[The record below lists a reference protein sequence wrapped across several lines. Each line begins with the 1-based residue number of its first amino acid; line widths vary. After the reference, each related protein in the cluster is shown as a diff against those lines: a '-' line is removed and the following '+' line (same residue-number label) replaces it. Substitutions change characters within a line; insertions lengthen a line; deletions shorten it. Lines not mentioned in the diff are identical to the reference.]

1 MYSNTVECHLYP
13 PKKFDAF
20 SYLYYNIIAYD
31 DFTGKSKDI
40 MIYSMTG
47 FGRGESESDNAKII
61 IEIKSVNHR
70 FLDTNFKMPSFC
82 YSLEERMQKLLKTRI
97 SRGKVD
103 VNLTVKSIRKSQKTY
118 TYDPEAAAYFMN
130 VKKEAIKEFGIKD
143 NFGVYELFRMPG
155 VIVEDTDL
163 VDPEELWIYVKEAF
177 EIALD
182 KFVESRASEGERLRV
197 DLAEK
202 VSRIDELADA
212 LEERAPQI
220 IEEYKDR
227 LRQKVTDF
235 IDESQVD
242 ENRLAE
248 EVILY
253 SDKICIDEEIVRL
266 KSHVSEINET
276 LEATEP
282 IGRKMDFIS
291 QELNRES
298 NTILSKSS
306 DVYTADIGIELKT
319 LIEKIREQVQ
329 NIE

>member
-1 MYSNTVECHLYP
+1 
-13 PKKFDAF
+13 
-20 SYLYYNIIAYD
+20 
-31 DFTGKSKDI
+31 

-61 IEIKSVNHR
+61 VEIKTVNHR
-70 FLDTNFKMPSFC
+70 FLDSNFKLPNFC
-82 YSLEERMQKLLKTRI
+82 YSLEERMQKMLKDRI

-103 VNLTVKSIRKSQKTY
+103 INLTVKTIRKSQKTY
-118 TYDPEAAAYFMN
+118 AYDPEAASYYVNAKN
-130 VKKEAIKEFGIKD
+130 EALKSFDIKD
-143 NFGVYELFRMPG
+143 DFGVYELLRMPG
-155 VIVEDTDL
+155 VIVEDTDIM
-163 VDPEELWIYVKEAF
+163 DPEELWVYVKDAF
-177 EIALD
+177 NEALD
-182 KFVESRASEGERLRV
+182 RLVLSRANEGERLKA
-197 DLAEK
+197 DLSEK
-202 VSRIDELADA
+202 TDRINELSNL
-212 LEERAPQI
+212 LEERAPAI
-220 IEEYKDR
+220 IEEYRNR
-227 LRQKVTDF
+227 LRQKVSEF
-235 IDESQVD
+235 VDETKID
-242 ENRLAE
+242 ENRLCE
-248 EVILY
+248 EVIIY

-266 KSHVSEINET
+266 KSHVSEIRET

>member
-1 MYSNTVECHLYP
+1 
-13 PKKFDAF
+13 
-20 SYLYYNIIAYD
+20 
-31 DFTGKSKDI
+31 
-40 MIYSMTG
+40 
-47 FGRGESESDNAKII
+47 
-61 IEIKSVNHR
+61 
-70 FLDTNFKMPSFC
+70 
-82 YSLEERMQKLLKTRI
+82 
-97 SRGKVD
+97 
-103 VNLTVKSIRKSQKTY
+103 
-118 TYDPEAAAYFMN
+118 
-130 VKKEAIKEFGIKD
+130 
-143 NFGVYELFRMPG
+143 MPG

-253 SDKICIDEEIVRL
+253 ADKICIDEEIVRL

-276 LEATEP
+276 LKATEP

>member
-1 MYSNTVECHLYP
+1 
-13 PKKFDAF
+13 
-20 SYLYYNIIAYD
+20 
-31 DFTGKSKDI
+31 

-61 IEIKSVNHR
+61 VEIKTVNHR
-70 FLDTNFKMPSFC
+70 FLDSNFKLPNFC
-82 YSLEERMQKLLKTRI
+82 YSLEERMQKMLKDRI

-103 VNLTVKSIRKSQKTY
+103 VNLTVKTIRKSQKTY
-118 TYDPEAAAYFMN
+118 AYDPEAASYYVNA
-130 VKKEAIKEFGIKD
+130 KDEALKSFDIKD
-143 NFGVYELFRMPG
+143 DFGVYELLRMPG
-155 VIVEDTDL
+155 VIVEDTDIM
-163 VDPEELWIYVKEAF
+163 DPEELWVYVKDAF
-177 EIALD
+177 NEALD
-182 KFVESRASEGERLRV
+182 RLVLSRANEGERLKA
-197 DLAEK
+197 DLSEK
-202 VSRIDELADA
+202 TDRINELSNL
-212 LEERAPQI
+212 LEERAPAI
-220 IEEYKDR
+220 IEEYRNR
-227 LRQKVTDF
+227 LRQKVSEF
-235 IDESQVD
+235 VDETKID
-242 ENRLAE
+242 ENRLCE
-248 EVILY
+248 EVIIY

-266 KSHVSEINET
+266 KSHVSEIRET

>member
-1 MYSNTVECHLYP
+1 
-13 PKKFDAF
+13 
-20 SYLYYNIIAYD
+20 
-31 DFTGKSKDI
+31 

-61 IEIKSVNHR
+61 VEIKTVNHR
-70 FLDTNFKMPSFC
+70 FLDSNFKLPNFC
-82 YSLEERMQKLLKTRI
+82 YSLEERMQKMLKDRI

-103 VNLTVKSIRKSQKTY
+103 VNLTVKTIRKSQKTY
-118 TYDPEAAAYFMN
+118 AYDPEAASYYVNA
-130 VKKEAIKEFGIKD
+130 KDEALKSFDIKD
-143 NFGVYELFRMPG
+143 DFGVYELLRMPG
-155 VIVEDTDL
+155 VIVEDTDIM
-163 VDPEELWIYVKEAF
+163 DPEELWVYVKAAF
-177 EIALD
+177 NEALD
-182 KFVESRASEGERLRV
+182 RLVLSRANEGERLKA
-197 DLAEK
+197 DLSDK
-202 VSRIDELADA
+202 TDRINELSNL
-212 LEERAPQI
+212 LEERAPAI
-220 IEEYKDR
+220 IEEYRNR
-227 LRQKVTDF
+227 LRQKVSEF
-235 IDESQVD
+235 VDETKID
-242 ENRLAE
+242 ENRLCE
-248 EVILY
+248 EVIIY

-266 KSHVSEINET
+266 KSHVSEIRET